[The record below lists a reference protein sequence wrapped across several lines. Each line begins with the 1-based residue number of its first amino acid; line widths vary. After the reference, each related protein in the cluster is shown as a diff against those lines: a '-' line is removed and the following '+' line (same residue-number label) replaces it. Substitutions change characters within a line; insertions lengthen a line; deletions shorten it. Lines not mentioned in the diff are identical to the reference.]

1 MKTNGNQRFTSLRQG
16 PAMTHKLVYAHLA
29 LFPQGGNA

>member
-1 MKTNGNQRFTSLRQG
+1 MILQGFVASCICDRG
-16 PAMTHKLVYAHLA
+16 PAMAHKLVYAHLA